1 MPNWLKVL
9 FTAALP
15 ISELRGAIPLGL
27 FVFKMGYWETI
38 ILSVIG
44 NLLPIL
50 PLTYF
55 LKYGQKWLSQHS
67 ILFQK
72 FFNWWFKKTEK
83 AFNGK
88 YQSWGK
94 LGLIIFVAIPLPMT
108 GAWTGA
114 LASVLFNIKPKE
126 AFSCI
131 TLGVL
136 IACAIVVSLCSL
148 GYLII

>member
-27 FVFKMGYWETI
+27 FVFKMEYWETI

-67 ILFQK
+67 ILFER
-72 FFNWWFKKTEK
+72 FFNWWFQKTEK
-83 AFNGK
+83 AFKGK
-88 YQSWGK
+88 YISLGK
-94 LGLIIFVAIPLPMT
+94 LGLAIFVAIPLPIT
-108 GAWTGA
+108 GAWSGA
-114 LASVLFNIKPKE
+114 VASVLFNIKPRE
-126 AFSCI
+126 AFLWI
-131 TLGVL
+131 VLGVL
-136 IACAIVVSLCSL
+136 GACAIVSILCSL
-148 GYLII
+148 GFLIN